1 MCSPLTAFTEARKQF
16 LRLDR
21 KEMARRSGAL
31 YMAEQDCLQVSYL
44 GSVYTV
50 SAGGQVTLAGAPQ
63 RAVPYNDRTLIL
75 QYLVQSSGLP
85 PRGRWLSFLELPDG
99 PHHYEPL
106 KIDAMQPL
114 ARAFAGRLEQ
124 LDAAAHALG
133 GRPISMGDRAFSFAA
148 LPKICLAVVFWDG
161 DDEFP
166 ARSNILYDAV
176 APAHLTT
183 AALWVLGLELARKLI
198 AQLGEEGAGI
208 AVDWLGGAAETGGP
222 GAGR

>member
-1 MCSPLTAFTEARKQF
+1 MCSPLSAFAEAREQF

-21 KEMARRSGAL
+21 QEMAWRSGAL
-31 YMAEQDCLQVSYL
+31 YIAEEDCVQISYL

-50 SAGGQVTLAGAPQ
+50 SAGGQVTLVGAPQ
-63 RAVPYNDRTLIL
+63 QAVPYNDRTLIL

-106 KIDAMQPL
+106 KVDAMQPL

-124 LDAAAHALG
+124 LDNAARALG
-133 GRPISMGDRAFSFAA
+133 GQPISMGDRAYSFLA
-148 LPKICLAVVFWDG
+148 LPRIPLAVVFWDG

-176 APAHLTT
+176 APTHLTT
-183 AALWVLGLELARKLI
+183 AALWVLGVELANKLI
-198 AQLGEEGAGI
+198 AYLGEEYSGS
-208 AVDWLGGAAETGGP
+208 AVDWLGGQTETGSP
-222 GAGR
+222 GTGC

>member
-1 MCSPLTAFTEARKQF
+1 MCSPLTAFTEAREQF
-16 LRLDR
+16 LGLDR
-21 KEMARRSGAL
+21 EEMARRSGAL
-31 YMAEQDCLQVSYL
+31 YIAEQDCLQIAYL

-50 SAGGQVTLAGAPQ
+50 SSGGQVALAAAPQ
-63 RAVPYNDRTLIL
+63 REVPYNDRTLIL

-99 PHHYEPL
+99 IHHYEPL

-148 LPKICLAVVFWDG
+148 LPKIPLAVVFWDG

-183 AALWVLGLELARKLI
+183 AALWVLGVELAHKLI
-198 AQLGEEGAGI
+198 AYLGAENAGCV
-208 AVDWLGGAAETGGP
+208 VDWLGGKAEAGPSGTG
-222 GAGR
+222 R